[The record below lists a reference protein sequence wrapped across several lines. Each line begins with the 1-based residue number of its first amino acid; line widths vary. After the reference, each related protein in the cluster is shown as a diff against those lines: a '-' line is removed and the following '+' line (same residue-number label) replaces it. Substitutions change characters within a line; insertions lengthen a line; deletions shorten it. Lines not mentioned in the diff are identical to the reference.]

1 MQCYCR
7 YLESTGRS
15 GVYHFMLKLGHIVYS
30 NCFPVHAGIIE
41 KTVECPFKVIEG
53 IPTELN
59 RYLAEGKIDVSPSSS
74 IEYATN
80 PGKYRILPGFSITSK
95 NKAMSIILESK
106 VPLSGLD
113 RKTVALTT
121 ASATSIVLLRI
132 ILELFEGVNPD
143 FMQYEQ
149 GVEEPYD
156 TADAVLTIGDLALE
170 RASAPR
176 FAHAYDLGELWHTK
190 TGLPFVFAIWQV
202 NYKKNIEQD
211 LARLYDVLLASK
223 QYGLANLSGLAGRH
237 AAGFGVPAET
247 LVRYWNTFS
256 YDLGPDEQK
265 GLLTYYGYAMEL
277 GVIDAV
283 PELRIWTPNGV
294 L

>member
-1 MQCYCR
+1 
-7 YLESTGRS
+7 
-15 GVYHFMLKLGHIVYS
+15 MLKLGHIVYS
-30 NCFPVHAGIIE
+30 NCFPVHAGILTGKIPF
-41 KTVECPFKVIEG
+41 PFKIVEG

-59 RYLAEGKIDVSPSSS
+59 RFLVEGKIDVSPSSS
-74 IEYATN
+74 IEYAMN

-95 NKAMSIILESK
+95 TRAMSIILESK
-106 VPLSGLD
+106 VPIAELD

-132 ILELFEGVNPD
+132 ILELFEGVSPD

-156 TADAVLTIGDLALE
+156 TADAVLTIGDLALK

-176 FAHAYDLGELWHTK
+176 FPHAYDLGELWNAK

-202 NYKKNIEQD
+202 NYRKNMEHD
-211 LARLYDVLLASK
+211 LVRLYEALKESK
-223 QYGLANLSGLAGRH
+223 QHGLSHLTELAGHH
-237 AAGFGVPAET
+237 AGDFGLPAET

-265 GLLTYYGYAMEL
+265 GLMTYYGYAMEL
-277 GVIDAV
+277 GVIDSV
-283 PELRIWTPNGV
+283 PELKIWTPETAR
-294 L
+294 

>member
-1 MQCYCR
+1 
-7 YLESTGRS
+7 
-15 GVYHFMLKLGHIVYS
+15 MLRLGHIVYS
-30 NCFPVHAGIIE
+30 NCFPVHAGILT
-41 KTVECPFKVIEG
+41 KKVEFPFKIVEG

-59 RYLAEGKIDVSPSSS
+59 RCLVEGKIDVSPSSS
-74 IEYATN
+74 IEYAMN

-95 NKAMSIILESK
+95 TRAMSIILESK
-106 VPLSGLD
+106 VPLADLD

-132 ILELFEGVNPD
+132 ILELFEGVSPD

-156 TADAVLTIGDLALE
+156 TADAVLTIGDLALKR
-170 RASAPR
+170 RAASR
-176 FAHAYDLGELWHTK
+176 FPHTYDLGELWYNK

-202 NYKKNIEQD
+202 NYKKKMEQD
-211 LARLYDVLLASK
+211 LARLYHALVESK
-223 QYGLANLSGLAGRH
+223 QYGMSRLAELAERH
-237 AAGFGVPAET
+237 AGDFGLPAET

-256 YDLGPDEQK
+256 YDLGPEEQK

-277 GVIDAV
+277 GVIDSV
-283 PELRIWTPNGV
+283 PDLRIWAPGAAR
-294 L
+294 